1 MGLDIVR
8 KRCVV
13 LVDRA
18 AGEKIVEEIAEAGF
32 TPLLHTFRE
41 HFFTQIGWKGSSEE
55 RDLLRSL
62 IAPSGEGLS
71 NGDVFLGEK
80 ANVLFLK
87 IIDDGKLYRERLI
100 GTPLDPGDAVP
111 DAWVEIGEIAVAG
124 GDGTRG
130 DLERFAKAVGKLL
143 PEGSR
148 WESPQPLSL
157 DPASLEDLFP
167 VTSTHDLDIV
177 TILDDPESRML
188 LDRLAEGE
196 GVILEAF
203 RAENDLDPERFQQK
217 LDRMKA
223 ARLVAQECLI
233 LSRET
238 GQPLTR
244 LKQREDIALLDQ
256 AGVRSPQ
263 GRRLSEE
270 DVQDFLSI
278 SEHGKEILEGAYPM
292 TPEVASALEALG
304 IPPEQYHLH
313 FDLAHDDV
321 SFVATYDGYRIVIQL
336 SAEETTRERAEKFA
350 ERLIGCDADR
360 ALLVSKVPVPE
371 EVKAYLGHV
380 ALKSPPRYIESM
392 TEIEPALGKLLEEIR
407 TETATTLLE
416 EYIPLTALN
425 IAPVLLAML
434 KA

>member
-8 KRCVV
+8 KRCAV
-13 LVDRA
+13 LIDRA
-18 AGEKIVEEIAEAGF
+18 AGEKIIEEIAAAGF
-32 TPLLHTFRE
+32 TPLLHSFRE
-41 HFFTQIGWKGSSEE
+41 HFFTQIGWKGSNEE
-55 RDLLRSL
+55 KERLRSL
-62 IAPSGEGLS
+62 VAPSEEGLS
-71 NGDVFLGEK
+71 NGDLFLGEK

-100 GTPLDPGDAVP
+100 GTPLDPGNTVP
-111 DAWVEIGEIAVAG
+111 DAWVEIGEITAVE
-124 GDGTRG
+124 GDGTDG
-130 DLERFAKAVGKLL
+130 DLERFAEAVGKLL

-148 WESPQPLSL
+148 WEPLHSL
-157 DPASLEDLFP
+157 PLDLASLEDLFP

-188 LDRLAEGE
+188 LDRLEEGE

-278 SEHGKEILEGAYPM
+278 SEHGREILDGAYPM
-292 TPEVASALEALG
+292 APAVASALEALG
-304 IPPEQYHLH
+304 IPSEQYHLH

-321 SFVATYDGYRIVIQL
+321 SFVVTYAGYRIVIQL
-336 SAEETTRERAEKFA
+336 SAGEMTRERAEKFA

-360 ALLVSKVPVPE
+360 ALLVSKVPVSDE
-371 EVKAYLGHV
+371 IKAFLGHF

-392 TEIEPALGKLLEEIR
+392 TEIEPGLGKLLEEIR
-407 TETATTLLE
+407 AETATTLLE
-416 EYIPLTALN
+416 EYTPLTTLN